1 MSKTIG
7 VGIIGC
13 GKITETRHA
22 PEYAANATAKIIGY
36 FDFVKERAEALAARY
51 GGRVFSSVE
60 ELLACEEID
69 AVSVCTANATHAR
82 ITVDALNAGK
92 HVLCEK
98 PMATTPEE
106 CEEMVRAARDAGR
119 RLMIAHNQRYMPA
132 HQAARELIAGDAI
145 GRPLSV
151 TTCFGHSGPDNWSVD
166 PGTGNWFF
174 DKKKSAFGSMADLG
188 VHKIDL
194 VRYLLGCDMKEATA
208 MIGVLDK
215 RDAAGNPVS
224 VEDHAAAVY
233 RMENGAIVTMT
244 ASWTYYGKENNRT
257 AVYGSEGILE
267 ISPEDGTL
275 TLTRKGG
282 EVEHRDGLIGKTS
295 GVIDAF
301 LVAIAEN
308 APSPLDADAI
318 LPSMQALFATGKAA
332 DGGRCVAL

>member
-1 MSKTIG
+1 M
-7 VGIIGC
+7 
-13 GKITETRHA
+13 
-22 PEYAANATAKIIGY
+22 
-36 FDFVKERAEALAARY
+36 
-51 GGRVFSSVE
+51 
-60 ELLACEEID
+60 LACEEID
-69 AVSVCTANATHAR
+69 AVSVCTANATHAE
-82 ITVDALNAGK
+82 ITIDALRAGK

-98 PMATTPEE
+98 PMATTKEE
-106 CEEMVRAARDAGR
+106 CESMVRAAQEAGK
-119 RLMIAHNQRYMPA
+119 RLLVAHNQRYMPA
-132 HQAARELIAGDAI
+132 HKAAKELIAGGAI

-174 DKKKSAFGSMADLG
+174 DKARSAFGSMADLG

-194 VRYLLGCDMKEATA
+194 VRYLLGCDMKEVTA
-208 MIGVLDK
+208 MVGVLDK

-267 ISPEDGTL
+267 LSPEDGTL

-282 EVEHRDGLIGKTS
+282 EVERREGLTSETS

-301 LVAIAEN
+301 IEAITET
-308 APSPLDADAI
+308 APSPLDVDAI

-332 DGGRCVAL
+332 ESGKCVIL